1 MTAPSSKV
9 NKKEEKYTQANLFER
24 LHYESFSVAQVQPKY
39 RRKLR
44 PEEMPKVTSDEDV
57 HALLMEIWDK
67 DKLDYC
73 EQMYALFLNRA
84 NKVHAWALVGEG
96 GIGSCQVYPQKI
108 FTLALITNSA
118 ALILAHNHPS
128 SDLTVSNADW
138 RITTQML
145 EASKVIGV
153 SLVDHL
159 VVNSLGEYVSL
170 RAERSQLFS

>member
-1 MTAPSSKV
+1 MTALISKV

-44 PEEMPKVTSDEDV
+44 PEEMPKVTSDVDV

-96 GIGSCQVYPQKI
+96 GIDNCQVYPQKI

-118 ALILAHNHPS
+118 AFIVAHNHPS
-128 SDLTVSNADW
+128 SELTASNADW

-159 VVNSLGEYVSL
+159 VVNSLGKYVSL
-170 RAERSQLFS
+170 RAERPQLFS